1 MAQRRIGHLHEE
13 QRVLGLRM
21 RRAVKVFAGAQQ
33 HRLPRYN
40 PGMETKSLYAEER
53 SGDGRWA
60 V

>member
-1 MAQRRIGHLHEE
+1 M
-13 QRVLGLRM
+13 LGLRM